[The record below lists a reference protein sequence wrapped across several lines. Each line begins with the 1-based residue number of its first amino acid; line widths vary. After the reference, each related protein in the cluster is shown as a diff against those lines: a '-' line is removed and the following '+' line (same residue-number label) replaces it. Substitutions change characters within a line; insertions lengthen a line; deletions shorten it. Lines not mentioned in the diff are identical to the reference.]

1 MPLLQPLSCYIAMSL
16 MGINT
21 LEMKKKE
28 AAMEDRIC
36 KGSTGM
42 YAS

>member
-1 MPLLQPLSCYIAMSL
+1 MLLLQPLSCDRTIGL
-16 MGINT
+16 MGISS
-21 LEMKKKE
+21 LEIKKK